1 VRAVLDDLKLS
12 QGVVKIG
19 LEYNVGVGGRRLTS
33 VQRQKLHVARALL
46 KRSDFI
52 ILNKALSALEQRT
65 HEQLVRSVLGEAHR
79 DGRKPALIWVLS
91 NPNLARLFDRVV
103 VLDRG
108 MAVEDGDYDHLMAR
122 KGVFAGLLAS

>member
-1 VRAVLDDLKLS
+1 VR
-12 QGVVKIG
+12 IG
-19 LEYNVGVGGRRLTS
+19 LEFNVGVGGRRLTT

-46 KRSDFI
+46 KRGDFI
-52 ILNKALSALEQRT
+52 ILNKAMSSVEQRT
-65 HEQLVRSVLGEAHR
+65 QEYLVRSILGEAQR
-79 DGRKPALIWVLS
+79 DGRKPAVVWVLS

-108 MAVEDGDYDHLMAR
+108 MAVEDGNYDHLIAR